1 MRNPILTIAIAFAMA
16 VPCAAAS
23 AQSMQGY
30 IKTEGTKQGKY
41 KGSGTGTTK
50 SSQSQIPKGS
60 TGPTAPPKPT
70 QGTTH
75 K

>member
-1 MRNPILTIAIAFAMA
+1 MRNLILCFAIAFIIIA
-16 VPCAAAS
+16 PSTFAS

-30 IKTEGTKQGKY
+30 IKTQGAKQGQS
-41 KGSGTGTTK
+41 KGEARPP
-50 SSQSQIPKGS
+50 QSAGGGS

-70 QGTTH
+70 QGDTH